1 MRKGLLILFMLVLP
15 VSSFGGGFFGS
26 DKETGWFWK
35 KEGQESQEKRKEVKE
50 KEKKAP
56 KFVHAEIK
64 KPKELKNKDA
74 ELLASLPVKLT
85 EKDLEKLTP
94 AQIGELYS
102 LYVERALYKPN
113 VADYENILL
122 IQDYAMRKSVAYTV
136 ALQKVLR
143 EHPEWNPAVL
153 HPPSTF
159 GRRVD
164 FLAKEEKVSRM
175 LQKWKDKA
183 GLYFFFEENCAFC
196 RAQAPILKRF
206 QNFSGW
212 KILAL
217 SVSGGCLREFP
228 DCTQDYGHLAEK
240 LGVSVFPAIFLV
252 IPNFKNSKPLIQPVS
267 YGLTTL
273 DSLKRTLYEI
283 LYTVENGHPPEVEKK
298 DWELK
303 EKPEIKE
310 VSIPKKLEKIA
321 SLLNRVREKQKEQ
334 EISQA
339 IENQLWGDQ

>member
-1 MRKGLLILFMLVLP
+1 MRKGLLFLFMLVFP
-15 VSSFGGGFFGS
+15 VSSFGGGFFDS

-35 KEGQESQEKRKEVKE
+35 KEDQESQEKREEAK
-50 KEKKAP
+50 KKAQ

-64 KPKELKNKDA
+64 QPKELKNKDA

-94 AQIGELYS
+94 AQVGELYS

-122 IQDYAMRKSVAYTV
+122 IQNYAMRKSMAYTV

-143 EHPEWNPAVL
+143 EHPEWNPAVS

-164 FLAKEEKVSRM
+164 FLAREEKISRM
-175 LQKWKDKA
+175 LRKWKDRA

-196 RAQAPILKRF
+196 RAQASILKRF
-206 QNFSGW
+206 QNFFGW
-212 KILAL
+212 KVLAL
-217 SVSGGCLREFP
+217 SDSGGCLKEFP
-228 DCTQDYGHLAEK
+228 DCSLDYGHLAEK
-240 LGVSVFPAIFLV
+240 LRVSVFPAIFLV
-252 IPNFKNSKPLIQPVS
+252 IPSFKDGRPLIQPVS

-273 DSLKRTLYEI
+273 DSLKRTIYEI
-283 LYTVENGHPPEVEKK
+283 LYTIENGHPPDVKST
-298 DWELK
+298 DWKLEA
-303 EKPEIKE
+303 KPELRG

-321 SLLNRVREKQKEQ
+321 SLLNKVREKRKEQ

-339 IENQLWGDQ
+339 IENQLWDKR

>member
-1 MRKGLLILFMLVLP
+1 VKKELIFILVFFFFP
-15 VSSFGGGFFGS
+15 ATSFGGGFFS
-26 DKETGWFWK
+26 NKETGWFWK
-35 KEGQESQEKRKEVKE
+35 KDVVKE
-50 KEKKAP
+50 SKKQ
-56 KFVHAEIK
+56 KLVHAEIK
-64 KPKELKNKDA
+64 RHKKLKNKDA

-85 EKDLEKLTP
+85 EKDLENLTP

-113 VADYENILL
+113 IADYENILL
-122 IQDYAMRKSVAYTV
+122 IQNYAMRKSMAYAV

-164 FLAKEEKVSRM
+164 FLLEEERVSKM

-183 GLYFFFEENCAFC
+183 GLYFFFEEDCSFC
-196 RAQAPILKRF
+196 KAQSSILERF
-206 QNFSGW
+206 QYLTGW
-212 KILAL
+212 KILAI
-217 SVSGGCLREFP
+217 STTGSCPKEFHF
-228 DCTQDYGHLAEK
+228 DCIQDYGYLAEK

-252 IPNFKNSKPLIQPVS
+252 IPDFKNGKTLIQPVS
-267 YGLTTL
+267 YGLITL

-283 LYTVENGHPPEVEKK
+283 LYTVEHGHPPEVERK
-298 DWELK
+298 DWKLK

-310 VSIPKKLEKIA
+310 TLIPKKLEKIA
-321 SLLNRVREKQKEQ
+321 SLLNKVREKKKEQ
-334 EISQA
+334 EIG
-339 IENQLWGDQ
+339 EVVEGQLWGER

>member
-1 MRKGLLILFMLVLP
+1 MKKGLLFLFMLVFP

-35 KEGQESQEKRKEVKE
+35 KEGQESQEKRE
-50 KEKKAP
+50 KAKKREKRAQ

-64 KPKELKNKDA
+64 QPKELKNKDA

-122 IQDYAMRKSVAYTV
+122 IQNYAMRKSVAYTV

-143 EHPEWNPAVL
+143 EHPEWNPAVS

-159 GRRVD
+159 GRHVD
-164 FLAKEEKVSRM
+164 FLAKEERISQM
-175 LQKWKDKA
+175 LQRWKDRA
-183 GLYFFFEENCAFC
+183 GLYFFFQEGCTFC
-196 RAQAPILKRF
+196 EAQAPILKRF
-206 QNFSGW
+206 QRFSGW
-212 KILAL
+212 KVLAI
-217 SVSGGCLREFP
+217 STIGGCLNEFP
-228 DCTQDYGHLAEK
+228 DCTQDYGRLAEK
-240 LGVSVFPAIFLV
+240 LGVPVFPAIFLV
-252 IPNFKNSKPLIQPVS
+252 IPDFKDGKPLIQPVS
-267 YGLTTL
+267 YGLITL
-273 DSLKRTLYEI
+273 DSLKRTVYEI
-283 LYTVENGHPPEVEKK
+283 LYTIENGHPPEVEKK

-303 EKPEIKE
+303 GKPEIKE
-310 VSIPKKLEKIA
+310 VSIPEKLEKIA
-321 SLLNRVREKQKEQ
+321 SLLNKVREKKKEQ

-339 IENQLWGDQ
+339 VENQLWSE